1 VITSEIS
8 LTPYVRAVADLRWN
22 LQLPEQDCLSDRARL
37 ALIWNDLLSSPRS
50 SVDGGLANA
59 CRGQL
64 AGIRAAD
71 HVASAVSRGAEG
83 AARRARSPGCHGR
96 HVVSRRLF
104 GARTAKTTDV
114 RGRFDDESR

>member
-37 ALIWNDLLSSPRS
+37 ALIWNDLLSSPQS
-50 SVDGGLANA
+50 FDGGLANA
-59 CRGQL
+59 CRRQR
-64 AGIRAAD
+64 AGISASD
-71 HVASAVSRGAEG
+71 HVASAVSRGAAG